1 MATEKHNKYN
11 YNIEDFDSIAVMVF
25 THYNLLK
32 KEVENVDQQIKH
44 NIDAAT
50 KDINQLSSHWKT
62 IYHSIFDKIISHK
75 KGVDVL
81 IKEVKELNINES
93 KKEGVLKKYD
103 AAKEKFDELGKFV
116 NNNIRPQ
123 TLLEEIRRDV
133 LEQRVTITDP
143 YEYAA
148 LYA

>member
-1 MATEKHNKYN
+1 M
-11 YNIEDFDSIAVMVF
+11 
-25 THYNLLK
+25 
-32 KEVENVDQQIKH
+32 
-44 NIDAAT
+44 
-50 KDINQLSSHWKT
+50 
-62 IYHSIFDKIISHK
+62 
-75 KGVDVL
+75 
-81 IKEVKELNINES
+81 
-93 KKEGVLKKYD
+93 KKYD